1 LIVAETTIN
10 SNCCYY
16 RLSILFIVR
25 SKYFHYRIMAPATAK
40 KRSAAVAGGG
50 GSANDVAN
58 LSRSLGISVAAVEAM
73 LAAQGSGIEQ
83 PSTTHRSS
91 SRSNNTI
98 SAASRTASST
108 RASSAAW
115 SAFMSEEAPK
125 KEDTKEEQKEEKTS
139 SNNEID
145 TSSSSDGNVASTK
158 EVSAST
164 SASTPV
170 DSNSSSPDGVLVQ
183 TGTLDASIA
192 GRKDKTF
199 TATTVL
205 RPCDLFKPTL
215 LTPELFRAKSVQIRL
230 IATSCSSCHSLCI
243 DTNGNLYGWGRNE
256 EAQLSSSS
264 SGHNWSEQTSKLVVY
279 SPRHMEGPW
288 GSTPLAVAAVG
299 KSHSIVADKNGTA
312 YACGSNK
319 CGQLGI
325 NSTAER
331 ATSFK
336 KCSIL
341 TVSTPTHSSSSSTHP
356 AIRQLSCGEAF
367 TVALDE
373 DGFLYSTGSSQ
384 NGQLG
389 NGETGEYI
397 EKAGKVSFA
406 NAKQFEQRTL
416 FYSSYDDDSKVTL
429 LPNCNDIQ
437 LHHISCGKNHTVAIE
452 KKTSTATPRVFTWGC
467 GNFGCLGHRKQ
478 SDEYSPRLVDGLT
491 GPIFNANYPVRAAA
505 GPTCSLVITSA
516 GHLYY
521 WGKHGRS
528 NNEATMRPS
537 LQEQLAHNGH
547 VVKDASAGNTTVF
560 VCTENG
566 STISWGVGPC
576 GELGHGYS
584 TKANAKPQF
593 VESLDKCLVTQVE
606 CGYGHTLFLIRDLDD
621 EDREAIKKLGSVSS
635 QELLA
640 IEDEEGQ
647 WLKKSS
653 VQTTAAK
660 KQKKGASSG
669 SATTKKGKGK

>member
-1 LIVAETTIN
+1 
-10 SNCCYY
+10 
-16 RLSILFIVR
+16 
-25 SKYFHYRIMAPATAK
+25 MPPAAAK
-40 KRSAAVAGGG
+40 KRSAAAAGGG
-50 GSANDVAN
+50 GSATDVAN
-58 LSRSLGISVAAVEAM
+58 LSRSLGISIAAVEAM

-83 PSTTHRSS
+83 PSAGTHRSS
-91 SRSNNTI
+91 SRSSHSSNTVNRI
-98 SAASRTASST
+98 APSTTSST
-108 RASSAAW
+108 AW
-115 SAFMSEEAPK
+115 SAFMSEEAPR
-125 KEDTKEEQKEEKTS
+125 KEDLSEKQTEETAS
-139 SNNEID
+139 SNNGID
-145 TSSSSDGNVASTK
+145 TSSSSGGNVTSTT
-158 EVSAST
+158 VLTTADT
-164 SASTPV
+164 SSL
-170 DSNSSSPDGVLVQ
+170 SSDGVLVQ

-199 TATTVL
+199 TANTVL

-215 LTPELFRAKSVQIRL
+215 LAPDLFRGKSVQIRL

-256 EAQLSSSS
+256 EAQLS
-264 SGHNWSEQTSKLVVY
+264 GHAWSEQTSKLVVY

-288 GSTPLAVAAVG
+288 GTTPLAVAAVG
-299 KSHSIVADKNGTA
+299 KSHSIVADTNGTA

-331 ATSFK
+331 AISFK

-341 TVSTPTHSSSSSTHP
+341 TTVSTPTNSSSSTTSP
-356 AIRQLSCGEAF
+356 AIRQLACGEAF
-367 TVALDE
+367 TVALDD

-397 EKAGKVSFA
+397 EKAGKVSYA
-406 NAKQFEQRTL
+406 NAKQFEQRSL
-416 FYSSYDDDSKVTL
+416 FYASYDDDNKVTL
-429 LPNCNDIQ
+429 LPNSNEIQ
-437 LHHISCGKNHTVAIE
+437 LHHISCGKNHTVAVE
-452 KKTSTATPRVFTWGC
+452 KKTSNATPRVFTWGC
-467 GNFGCLGHRKQ
+467 GNFGCLGHRRQ
-478 SDEYSPRLVDGLT
+478 SDEYSPRLVEGLT

-521 WGKHGRS
+521 WGKHGRA

-621 EDREAIKKLGSVSS
+621 EDHEAIKKLGSVSS

-647 WLKKSS
+647 SLKKSS
-653 VQTTAAK
+653 VHANAAK
-660 KQKKGASSG
+660 KQKKGAASG
-669 SATTKKGKGK
+669 SATTTKKGKGK